1 MDLSLFI
8 RKDNV
13 SGNGTRCN
21 HWNQTHRNAPL
32 GKAYYKHLWYA
43 CRLTDWLPPLSV
55 QLIHMLRGPKS
66 KDTQKCHHFLS
77 ARSVP
82 QNSTDIHSTS
92 ICFIPQMPIGISFK
106 SLIINTPIYFLK
118 NPPNLR
124 NLLAVPGRKS
134 QQQARGKSHL
144 NKRKAKNVT
153 KTIEHDPKL
162 CPKAGNTGSDLADG
176 RNTQHR
182 CLYSTWRV

>member
-1 MDLSLFI
+1 MEQLQKQTENIPSNPGLLGMDLSLFI

-92 ICFIPQMPIGISFK
+92 IYS
-106 SLIINTPIYFLK
+106 
-118 NPPNLR
+118 PNAHR
-124 NLLAVPGRKS
+124 HKFQKFNYQYSNLFS
-134 QQQARGKSHL
+134 
-144 NKRKAKNVT
+144 
-153 KTIEHDPKL
+153 
-162 CPKAGNTGSDLADG
+162 
-176 RNTQHR
+176 
-182 CLYSTWRV
+182 